1 MFFWCQFSWN
11 IFLDPVAFSVLFNYL
26 WPHGLQHARL
36 PCPSLSPR
44 VCSHSRPLNR
54 YCHPTVSSSVVPFS
68 CLQSFP
74 ASRSFLRSQFFMS
87 GGQSIWSFSFSI
99 SPSNEYSW
107 LISFRIDWFY
117 LLAVWAILKNFLQ
130 YHSSKASILWLNL
143 LYGPTLTSTHD
154 YWKNHSFDYTDF
166 FQKSDFSN
174 F

>member
-1 MFFWCQFSWN
+1 MFS
-11 IFLDPVAFSVLFNYL
+11 LSVMSDSLQ
-26 WPHGLQHARL
+26 PHGLQHTRF
-36 PCPSLSPR
+36 PYPSLSPR
-44 VCSHSRPLNR
+44 VCSKSCPLSQW
-54 YCHPTVSSSVVPFS
+54 YHPAISVAPFSS
-68 CLQSFP
+68 CLQSF
-74 ASRSFLRSQFFMS
+74 LVSQSLPMS
-87 GGQSIWSFSFSI
+87 WLFTSSGQSIGHFSFSI